1 MKDQFCATT
10 EVYVDDAEG
19 PSQQLFLNIGPT
31 GKKNV

>member
-1 MKDQFCATT
+1 MKDQYCA
-10 EVYVDDAEG
+10 EVYADDAEG